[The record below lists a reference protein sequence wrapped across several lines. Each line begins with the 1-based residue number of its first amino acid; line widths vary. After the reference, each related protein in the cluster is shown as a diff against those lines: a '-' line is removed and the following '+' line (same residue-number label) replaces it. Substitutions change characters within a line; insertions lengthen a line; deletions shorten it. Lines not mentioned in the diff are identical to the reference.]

1 MKEKVQV
8 YLCDEEG
15 LRFFGE
21 GPYRLL
27 LAVEET
33 GSLRGGAMQMH
44 MAYTKALRLITHAEE
59 VLGFPLTQRT
69 IGGKGGGGSA
79 LTAEARKLVTQYE
92 QYRTAVEQE
101 TRRLFDQYFGPHWLC
116 DSGLGGGETVR
127 EQ

>member
-1 MKEKVQV
+1 MKERVQV
-8 YLCDEEG
+8 YLCDGEG

-27 LAVEET
+27 LAVAET

-44 MAYTKALRLITHAEE
+44 MAYTKALKLITHAEE
-59 VLGFPLTQRT
+59 VLGVLLIERT

-92 QYRTAVEQE
+92 QYRTAVQREAE
-101 TRRLFDQYFGPHWLC
+101 RLFEQYFPAHWMR
-116 DSGLGGGETVR
+116 DSSLRGGETVR